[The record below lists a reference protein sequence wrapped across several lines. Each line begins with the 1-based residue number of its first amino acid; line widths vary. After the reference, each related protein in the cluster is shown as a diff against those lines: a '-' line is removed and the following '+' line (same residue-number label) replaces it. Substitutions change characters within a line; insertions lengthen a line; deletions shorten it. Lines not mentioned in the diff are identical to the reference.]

1 MDGLDFGVMVRGGPV
16 MWVLLVLSVGGLVI
30 FCERVLFLHRGQIR
44 AADFL
49 VGIKNSL
56 AKRRLLEAITVC
68 EETPGPVA
76 TVVKAALVNHDA
88 GPERLRF
95 AVQEAALVE
104 IPALERRISALAAVA
119 RVAPLLGLLGTVLGL
134 MRTFLA
140 FNAGGQYATAGALSG
155 GMWEALLTTA
165 GGLAIAVPAHL
176 GYHFLSS
183 RVRALVH
190 DMEWVA
196 NEIMRYVLHDLP
208 KVAAANNDRET
219 EAETVR

>member
-1 MDGLDFGVMVRGGPV
+1 MDGLDLSVLLRGGPV
-16 MWVLLVLSVGGLVI
+16 MWVLLALSVGGLVI
-30 FCERVLFLHRGQIR
+30 FFERVLFLHRSQIR
-44 AADFL
+44 ASDFL
-49 VGIKNSL
+49 VGVKNSL
-56 AKRRLLEAITVC
+56 SKRRLLEAITVC

-76 TVVKAALVNHDA
+76 AVVKAALVNHDA

-104 IPALERRISALAAVA
+104 IPVLERRIGALAAVA

-134 MRTFLA
+134 MRTFMA
-140 FNAGGQYATAGALSG
+140 FNAGGHYATASVLSG
-155 GMWEALLTTA
+155 GVWEALLTTA

-176 GYHFLSS
+176 AYHFLSS

-208 KVAAANNDRET
+208 KIAAGADET
-219 EAETVR
+219 EPESEAAR